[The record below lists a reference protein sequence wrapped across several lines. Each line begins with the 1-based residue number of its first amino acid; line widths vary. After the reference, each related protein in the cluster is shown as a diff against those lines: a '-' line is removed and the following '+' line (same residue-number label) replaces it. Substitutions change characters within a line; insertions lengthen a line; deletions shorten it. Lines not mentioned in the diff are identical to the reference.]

1 MLMFKSKVVASLWIY
16 CSQNV
21 PSPRHTSKLGEVWSG
36 CIKNWDVFII
46 EQGVNSIYFSSIE
59 IYSKQELLAPLITI

>member
-1 MLMFKSKVVASLWIY
+1 MFPSKGVASLWIY

-21 PSPRHTSKLGEVWSG
+21 PSPRHTFKLGESWSG

>member
-1 MLMFKSKVVASLWIY
+1 MFPSKGVASLWIY

-21 PSPRHTSKLGEVWSG
+21 PSPRHAFKLGESWSG